1 MPLLRNDLTIKGAL
15 TQLGLT
21 QFLAILKIVKNALH
35 FTLKSRF
42 VLKTIKFLSWLYG
55 HVLNRLD

>member
-21 QFLAILKIVKNALH
+21 QFLAILKIMKNALH

-42 VLKTIKFLSWLYG
+42 VLKTIKFLSWLFG
-55 HVLNRLD
+55 H